1 MSIKKFYAQEWES
14 IEMRK
19 SKYIPPEMLHGIFAG
34 QTSQPDERTEKR
46 RNCVHFTLS
55 GAAPAARQTGAKP
68 DKQNICGGFA
78 GNELHQSAG
87 NSEIR
92 NFCAICQKI

>member
-1 MSIKKFYAQEWES
+1 
-14 IEMRK
+14 MRK

-92 NFCAICQKI
+92 NFCAICRKI